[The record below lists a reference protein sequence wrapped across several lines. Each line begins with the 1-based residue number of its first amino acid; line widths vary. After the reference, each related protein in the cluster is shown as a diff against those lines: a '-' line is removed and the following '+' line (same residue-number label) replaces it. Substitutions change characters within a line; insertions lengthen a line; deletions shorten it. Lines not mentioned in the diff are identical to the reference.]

1 LEEARSKDDAGAG
14 VTRSEEARSDA
25 AGSDVNRDGEARAA
39 ELASLVK
46 DTRAYLC
53 IDCSKCT
60 GSCPIGK
67 AGSVYSPRM
76 LVQHLMLDGCDP
88 SETELWR
95 CLTCGLCRERC
106 PSDVDF
112 PRFISRLRATAF
124 SGGTLPQTTHGGTI
138 QELMR
143 IQASEHLRQNK
154 MDWLPEWV
162 KARRMEDLDGTAEDV
177 YFVGCAPY
185 FDVVFADFD
194 LDLKGTHQAALELLK
209 AAGIDPVVIT
219 DERCCGHDAL
229 WSGDMELF
237 GKLAERNLELFKAA
251 GVKRLF
257 VSCPEGY
264 HTFAHEYPAHLGG
277 MGFEVI
283 NTVQYLAENPP
294 PGFTLEGTAKAGTL
308 SRAERETLKKEDDC
322 PEPCEVT
329 YHDSCRMGRFSNIYD
344 EPRKLLAITRGVT
357 LKEMEFNR
365 GQASCCGSN
374 LWINCDSLS
383 KKMQMELIGDAHKTG
398 AGVMLT
404 ACDKCRIHLA
414 CALLQ
419 NGHVSNGLKTD
430 NILRFLYRKGVRKP

>member
-1 LEEARSKDDAGAG
+1 LERARSRNETGSDTAGPDKSG
-14 VTRSEEARSDA
+14 SDA
-25 AGSDVNRDGEARAA
+25 VRTDEARAA
-39 ELASLVK
+39 EVASLVK

-67 AGSVYSPRM
+67 AGSVYSPRQ
-76 LVQHLMLDGCDP
+76 LVQHLMLDGRDP

-112 PRFISRLRATAF
+112 PRFISRLRSTALVE
-124 SGGTLPQTTHGGTI
+124 GRLPQTTHGGTL

-143 IQASEHLRQNK
+143 IQASVHLRQNK
-154 MDWLPEWV
+154 MDWLPGWV
-162 KARRMEDLDGTAEDV
+162 NVRRSEDLDGTAEDV

-194 LDLKGTHQAALELLK
+194 LDLKGTHQAALELLR
-209 AAGIDPVVIT
+209 ATGINPVVMA

-229 WSGDMELF
+229 WSGDINLF
-237 GKLAERNLELFKAA
+237 TKLARRNLELFKAA

-264 HTFAHEYPAHLGG
+264 HTFAHEYPAHLGEP
-277 MGFEVI
+277 GFEVI
-283 NTVQYLAENPP
+283 NTVRYLAENPP
-294 PGFTLEGTAKAGTL
+294 PGFTLEGAAKAGTL
-308 SRAERETLKKEDDC
+308 SRADREALSKKDEC
-322 PEPCEVT
+322 PDPCEVT
-329 YHDSCRMGRFSNIYD
+329 YHDSCRMGRFSGLYE
-344 EPRKLLAITRGVT
+344 EPRKLLAMTRGVV
-357 LKEMEFNR
+357 LREMEFSR

-383 KKMQMELIGDAHKTG
+383 KKMQMELIENARKTG

-414 CALLQ
+414 CALLE

-430 NILRFLYRKGVRKP
+430 NILKFLYRKGVRKP

>member
-1 LEEARSKDDAGAG
+1 MEEARS
-14 VTRSEEARSDA
+14 
-25 AGSDVNRDGEARAA
+25 RDEARAA
-39 ELASLVK
+39 EVASLIK

-67 AGSVYSPRM
+67 AGSVYSPRL
-76 LVQHLMLDGCDP
+76 LVQHLVLDGRDP
-88 SETELWR
+88 SETEIWR

-112 PRFISRLRATAF
+112 PRFISRLRATALID
-124 SGGTLPQTTHGGTI
+124 GNLPQTTHGGTF

-143 IQASEHLRQNK
+143 IQANERLRQNK

-162 KARRMEDLDGTAEDV
+162 NTRGADDLDGSTEDV

-194 LDLKGTHQAALELLK
+194 LDLKGTHEAALELLK
-209 AAGIDPVVIT
+209 ATGLNPVVLK

-229 WSGDMELF
+229 WSGDVELF
-237 GKLAERNLELFKAA
+237 RKLAGRNLEMFKAA

-264 HTFAHEYPAHLGG
+264 HTFAHEYPAHLGEL
-277 MGFEVI
+277 GFEVI
-283 NTVQYLAENPP
+283 NTVKYLADNPP
-294 PGFTLEGTAKAGTL
+294 PGFDMDGVAKTGTRPKAGGV
-308 SRAERETLKKEDDC
+308 AEADGAGDGGAEACGAGADASTR
-322 PEPCEVT
+322 PEEVT
-329 YHDSCRMGRFSNIYD
+329 YHDSCRMGRFSGIYD
-344 EPRKLLAITRGVT
+344 EPRKMLAMTGGVT
-357 LKEMEFNR
+357 LKEMEFTR
-365 GQASCCGSN
+365 GQAPCCGSN

-383 KKMQMELIGDAHKTG
+383 KKMQMELLEEARKTG

-414 CALLQ
+414 CALMQ
-419 NGHVSNGLKTD
+419 NGHVSDGLKTD
-430 NILRFLYRKGVRKP
+430 NILRFFYRKGVRKT

>member
-1 LEEARSKDDAGAG
+1 VPDAIQTDE
-14 VTRSEEARSDA
+14 TRI
-25 AGSDVNRDGEARAA
+25 A
-39 ELASLVK
+39 EVASLVK

-67 AGSVYSPRM
+67 AGSVYSPRQ
-76 LVQHLMLDGCDP
+76 LVQHLMLDGRDP

-112 PRFISRLRATAF
+112 PGFISRLRATALAD
-124 SGGTLPQTTHGGTI
+124 GKLPQTTHGGTL

-143 IQASEHLRQNK
+143 IQASQHLRQNK

-162 KARRMEDLDGTAEDV
+162 KVRRAEDLDGTAEDV

-209 AAGIDPVVIT
+209 ATGVDPVVIA

-229 WSGDMELF
+229 WSGDRDLF
-237 GKLAERNLELFKAA
+237 GKLARRNLELFQAA

-264 HTFAHEYPAHLGG
+264 HTFAHDYPAHLGEP
-277 MGFEVI
+277 GFEVI
-283 NTVQYLAENPP
+283 NTVKYLAESPP
-294 PGFTLEGTAKAGTL
+294 TAKTSTL
-308 SRAERETLKKEDDC
+308 SRAQREALKDKDEP
-322 PEPCEVT
+322 PEPCPVT
-329 YHDSCRMGRFSNIYD
+329 YHDSCRMGRFSGLYD
-344 EPRKLLAITRGVT
+344 EPRKLLAMARGIT
-357 LKEMEFNR
+357 LSEMEFNR
-365 GQASCCGSN
+365 GQAPCCGSN

-383 KKMQMELIGDAHKTG
+383 KKMQMGLIGDARKTG

-414 CALLQ
+414 CALLE
-419 NGHVSNGLKTD
+419 NGHLSDGLKTD
-430 NILRFLYRKGVRKP
+430 NILRFLYRKGVMKS

>member
-1 LEEARSKDDAGAG
+1 MAEVTGSEPARAEGAECAEAR
-14 VTRSEEARSDA
+14 V
-25 AGSDVNRDGEARAA
+25 A
-39 ELASLVK
+39 EIASLIK

-67 AGSVYSPRM
+67 AGSVYSPRL
-76 LVQHLMLDGCDP
+76 LVQHLMLDGRDP
-88 SETELWR
+88 SETDLWR

-112 PRFISRLRATAF
+112 PKFISRLRATALVD
-124 SGGTLPQTTHGGTI
+124 GKLPQTTHGGTL

-143 IQASEHLRQNK
+143 IQASRHLKQNK
-154 MDWLPEWV
+154 MDWLPDWV
-162 KARRMEDLDGTAEDV
+162 NARRADDLDGTAEDV

-209 AAGIDPVVIT
+209 ATGLNPVVLA

-229 WSGDMELF
+229 WSGDEELF
-237 GKLAERNLELFKAA
+237 RKLAGRNLELFKAA

-264 HTFAHEYPAHLGG
+264 HTFAREYPAHLGDL
-277 MGFEVI
+277 GFEVI
-283 NTVQYLAENPP
+283 NTVRYLAENPP
-294 PGFTLEGTAKAGTL
+294 PGFTPVDAAKAGTL
-308 SRAERETLKKEDDC
+308 SRADREALKAKKTP

-329 YHDSCRMGRFSNIYD
+329 YHDSCRMGRFSGIYD
-344 EPRKLLAITRGVT
+344 EPRKMLAMTRGVT
-357 LKEMEFNR
+357 LKEMGFNR

-383 KKMQMELIGDAHKTG
+383 RRMQMDLLEEARKTG

-419 NGHVSNGLKTD
+419 NGHVSDGLKTD
-430 NILRFLYRKGVRKP
+430 NILRFLYRKGVRKS

>member
-1 LEEARSKDDAGAG
+1 MEEARSKD
-14 VTRSEEARSDA
+14 
-25 AGSDVNRDGEARAA
+25 EARAA
-39 ELASLVK
+39 EVASLIK
-46 DTRAYLC
+46 DTRSYLC

-67 AGSVYSPRM
+67 AGSVYSPRL
-76 LVQHLMLDGCDP
+76 LVQHLVLDGRDP
-88 SETELWR
+88 SDTELWR

-112 PRFISRLRATAF
+112 PRFISRLRATALID
-124 SGGTLPQTTHGGTI
+124 GRLPQTTHGGTL

-154 MDWLPEWV
+154 MDWLPAWV
-162 KARRMEDLDGTAEDV
+162 NVRGVDDLDGTAEDV

-209 AAGIDPVVIT
+209 ATGLNPVVLK

-229 WSGDMELF
+229 WSGDIDLLK
-237 GKLAERNLELFKAA
+237 KLAARNLELFKAA

-264 HTFAHEYPAHLGG
+264 HTFAHEYPAHVGDP
-277 MGFEVI
+277 GFEVI
-283 NTVQYLAENPP
+283 NTVKYLAENPP
-294 PGFTLEGTAKAGTL
+294 PGFELEGVAKTGTL
-308 SRAERETLKKEDDC
+308 ARADREAPEAGDDC

-329 YHDSCRMGRFSNIYD
+329 YHDSCRMGRFSSIYD
-344 EPRKLLAITRGVT
+344 EPRKMLAMARGVT
-357 LKEMEFNR
+357 LKEMEFSR
-365 GQASCCGSN
+365 EQAPCCGSN

-383 KKMQMELIGDAHKTG
+383 KKMQMELLEDARKTG

-414 CALLQ
+414 CAMMQ
-419 NGHVSNGLKTD
+419 NGHVSDGLKTD
-430 NILRFLYRKGVRKP
+430 NILRFLYRKGVRKS